1 MGKNEHTLPLMIRP
15 KSKLFGTMLYLK
27 LILWLFRFEYFEW
40 SCLFYS
46 SAIQAPLK
54 LKAPRGAPTP
64 INRNQVNQPRS
75 ASALLGKRPFD
86 NVSITYKDTSTFPQ
100 LENSVDRSK
109 CSHWLQTGGN
119 SLSTNGRPFAL
130 GMRAANQSVIKR
142 QKVSQGDAPNPV
154 VFVATKD
161 TRYVSKTSHP
171 HVFAISWD

>member
-1 MGKNEHTLPLMIRP
+1 M
-15 KSKLFGTMLYLK
+15 
-27 LILWLFRFEYFEW
+27 
-40 SCLFYS
+40 FYS

-86 NVSITYKDTSTFPQ
+86 NVSITYKDTLTFLQ

-109 CSHWLQTGGN
+109 RSHWLQAGGN

-161 TRYVSKTSHP
+161 TRFVSKASPP
-171 HVFAISWD
+171 HVFAVS